1 MFYFFYISLMVASAA
16 YIYYPR
22 GVIFFRFWWRA
33 LTRSHSVCD
42 ISLCTDIEVHLIGG
56 SLGS

>member
-1 MFYFFYISLMVASAA
+1 MVASMA

-22 GVIFFRFWWRA
+22 GVIFFRFWWRT